1 MRICLTGSGA
11 SGRPVIG
18 ANVHIICSDET
29 RNGKTIFARLYAEL
43 LRLGTDHPPRVID
56 TDYPKGTI
64 AHYFPGGCEIIDL
77 SRTDGQI
84 RLFDTIL
91 ENPHIDHVIDLEA
104 HHLERFFSI
113 FDDIGYEQAAAEA
126 DLGVAVFYFL
136 DRTMASLQTGIYL
149 RSQLKASQFALVRN
163 DAIGAYRAPVYGE
176 RELSRID
183 MDRQIRLPVLST
195 DVLDFVE
202 DPEFKLADFVMQ
214 RPHGL
219 PDWLTDELWSLLEVI
234 YQQQPIGTAE
244 TMLSA

>member
-1 MRICLTGSGA
+1 MCRWGPGKA
-11 SGRPVIG
+11 RNPVIS
-18 ANVHIICSDET
+18 ANVHIVCSDET
-29 RNGKTIFARLYAEL
+29 RNGKSIFARLYAEL
-43 LRLGTDHPPRVID
+43 LRLGTEHHPRVID

-64 AHYFPGGCEIIDL
+64 ARYFPNNSEIIDL

-91 ENPHIDHVIDLEA
+91 ENPQIDHVIDLEA

-113 FDDIGYEQAAAEA
+113 FSDIGYEQAAAEA
-126 DLGVAVFYFL
+126 GMGVAVFFFL

-202 DPEFKLADFVMQ
+202 DPEFKLSDFVMQ

-219 PDWLTDELWSLLEVI
+219 PDWLAEELWGLLELI
-234 YQQQPIGTAE
+234 YEHQPIGTAE